1 MKETIN
7 IVPPKKFREIPRQLS
22 QKDLVMYRKFLLSLH
37 KYSKSITRAYGLLRD
52 DEAYICVLP
61 LLRMAIDNCIT
72 AYSLLLVN
80 EKQTFLERFF
90 EGKPI
95 NQMCCGS
102 SKLTHKFIVG
112 EMEKKYVGISNLY
125 DESNKYLHPSA
136 FLGLSKKFRKKV
148 KTQSTRYCWFSKV
161 SGLKKNDDKLDFLIR
176 TLTIIFYDIFWDVFN
191 EVVVPLN
198 PECKVVNKPAKMPNT
213 QITIKAYLEFT
224 ENKKNQENPD

>member
-1 MKETIN
+1 
-7 IVPPKKFREIPRQLS
+7 
-22 QKDLVMYRKFLLSLH
+22 MYRKFLLSLQ
-37 KYSKSITRAYGLLRD
+37 KYSTSIRRAYELLRD

-72 AYSLLLVN
+72 AYSFLLVN

-136 FLGLSKKFRKKV
+136 FLGLSNKFRKKV
-148 KTQSTRYCWFSKV
+148 KTQSTENCWFNKA
-161 SGLKKNDDKLDFLIR
+161 SGLKKRDDKIDFLIT
-176 TLTIIFYDIFWDVFN
+176 TLTNIFYDIHWDIFN

-198 PECKVVNKPAKMPNT
+198 PECKVVKKLDVMPNT
-213 QITIKAYLEFT
+213 QITIKAYKELT
-224 ENKKNQENPD
+224 KNKKNQEIPD